1 MTNARRRDKCKE
13 TGQATGRKLR
23 RVPRVWESARCRV
36 GAQGCF
42 LSGRKKEYIRDEA
55 HLLRGSVVFP
65 GEAAVEGGE
74 RRDSRPWA

>member
-1 MTNARRRDKCKE
+1 MINVRGKVRRRKE
-13 TGQATGRKLR
+13 A
-23 RVPRVWESARCRV
+23 VMCPRVWDSARCRV

-55 HLLRGSVVFP
+55 HLLRESVVLP
-65 GEAAVEGGE
+65 GEAGVEGGE